1 MFYLFNMLTLSGM
14 GRQRKQLRMKKITQG
29 DLSPLPLEKDADP
42 PIKVPPLRIKIKT
55 SQRPH
60 GSKMA
65 SCSTCQPPCSLA
77 PPTKTRK
84 PVQLESRA
92 VPPTMIQLQ
101 KRVPLPQKPLKHN
114 AWSKPL
120 PCTSPSWICSD
131 DDEKILVIDSDSEAP
146 SPPPPPSTS
155 PMGPT
160 LIYVQGENAGNSG
173 KDEQSRN
180 VSANQPNDEMQKGE
194 KEKGTVP
201 AMALDS
207 PIDLSSG
214 VHPQDRKRAYL
225 WSPSS
230 NHKAPRLT
238 PICTKPAP
246 QLTPTM
252 ILLQEAAKI
261 PSPSPASDSTQMLH
275 AATEK
280 AFFSLKNN
288 IDHLHNQLNHEAEL
302 DFSSAATKPSKRCS
316 GPSVQHLPSASRLP
330 LPSRPAAT
338 VVTSTSQWDSNIT
351 WSSDTVKDLLP
362 QQQSSRSR
370 WKFASAAS
378 PTQPPLLSSADT
390 QSSAPQPS
398 GLDPHE
404 FLRWKNIQQDRELQ
418 FLTSGPPVKIE
429 TPRLFPQP
437 YEVSQEMKVFG
448 KTHHAS
454 WTLSQQEI
462 RKADVTFSFT
472 LRLGNLLFEAM
483 RRSPEFLTLQ
493 GIDNSSWTTQSLFL
507 GKVLKPFMQVRSIAS
522 MVHWFNQTY
531 GKDSHLSTTMFEIW
545 ASFQLA
551 KMTHPFAPTPST
563 HLQYQPNMQDS
574 LLTFPKLT
582 TCYDNDFFSP
592 LPILPGRDKLWFQM
606 THRMDTKTPFE
617 SFAFLRWLAVH
628 DADLARAATAPLFEN
643 GTFTHIWGIT
653 FPPQSITMM
662 PEGPQIEVPVS
673 VRLLRIYAMLLASKI
688 VKVSLLNTYP
698 KNVNPSAHVFMT
710 MPSAEI
716 SEQND
721 ATDLLCNRH
730 LIPLTGWTEAM
741 WYHLFGTPAK
751 LNDYY
756 HNLTKLKDCSLYHL
770 SKPPSLS
777 TSTWSTHRPVKDITK
792 AHQFTVARYTLTILF
807 IFNDLSSCQGEMV
820 GTFLSLSCQHGFCV
834 ISVCPNCAIS
844 INVLVKQCYII
855 SSPFLQRLFCLQL
868 KFFINTVI
876 SCNVPLPNN
885 QKTKKH

>member
-1 MFYLFNMLTLSGM
+1 M
-14 GRQRKQLRMKKITQG
+14 GRHRKQLRMKKITQG
-29 DLSPLPLEKDADP
+29 DLSPLPLEGDADP
-42 PIKVPPLRIKIKT
+42 STKVPPLRIKIKT

-60 GSKMA
+60 GSKVM
-65 SCSTCQPPCSLA
+65 SCSTCQPTCSLA
-77 PPTKTRK
+77 ATTKTRK

-101 KRVPLPQKPLKHN
+101 KRLPLPQQPLRHN

-120 PCTSPSWICSD
+120 PCTSPSWNYSD

-146 SPPPPPSTS
+146 SPPPPPPAS
-155 PMGPT
+155 PPPPPPPPSSPT
-160 LIYVQGENAGNSG
+160 KPTILYVQGESAGKSG
-173 KDEQSRN
+173 IDKSRP
-180 VSANQPNDEMQKGE
+180 VSENQPNDKMQPGDQKGE
-194 KEKGTVP
+194 KEKGNVP
-201 AMALDS
+201 ALAEDS
-207 PIDLSSG
+207 PMDLSG
-214 VHPQDRKRAYL
+214 KVHPQDRKRAYL
-225 WSPSS
+225 RSPSS
-230 NHKAPRLT
+230 NHKAPKLT
-238 PICTKPAP
+238 PICTQPAP

-252 ILLQEAAKI
+252 LLLQQAAKI

-288 IDHLHNQLNHEAEL
+288 IDHLQNQLNHEAEIN
-302 DFSSAATKPSKRCS
+302 FSSAATKPTTGSS
-316 GPSVQHLPSASRLP
+316 GPSVLSLPSTPRLP
-330 LPSRPAAT
+330 LLSRPPAT
-338 VVTSTSQWDSNIT
+338 MVTSTSQWDSNLT
-351 WSSDTVKDLLP
+351 WSPVTVKDLLP

-370 WKFASAAS
+370 WNFASAAS
-378 PTQPPLLSSADT
+378 ATQPSLHSPAVT
-390 QSSAPQPS
+390 QTETGSS

-418 FLTSGPPVKIE
+418 FLTSGPPVTIE

-531 GKDSHLSTTMFEIW
+531 GKDSHLATAMFEIW

-563 HLQYQPNMQDS
+563 HLQYQPNLQDS

-592 LPILPGRDKLWFQM
+592 LPILPGREKLWFQM

-628 DADLARAATAPLFEN
+628 DADLARAAAAPLFEN

-653 FPPQSITMM
+653 FPPQTITMM
-662 PEGPQIEVPVS
+662 PQGPQIEVPVS

-698 KNVNPSAHVFMT
+698 KNVNPSASVFMT

-721 ATDLLCNRH
+721 ATDLLRNRH

-751 LNDYY
+751 LNEYY

-777 TSTWSTHRPVKDITK
+777 SSTWSSHRPVKDITK
-792 AHQFTVARYTLTILF
+792 AHQFTVARYIYNNLLF
-807 IFNDLSSCQGEMV
+807 MFNEIYLLLSGKSG
-820 GTFLSLSCQHGFCV
+820 GN
-834 ISVCPNCAIS
+834 IS
-844 INVLVKQCYII
+844 
-855 SSPFLQRLFCLQL
+855 
-868 KFFINTVI
+868 
-876 SCNVPLPNN
+876 
-885 QKTKKH
+885 